1 MRDFLNYGDSLDI
14 KYLIITVLFIIIWK
28 LLIEKKKKKL
38 KTLLNTLAQLF

>member
-28 LLIEKKKKKL
+28 LLIEKKKKK
-38 KTLLNTLAQLF
+38 